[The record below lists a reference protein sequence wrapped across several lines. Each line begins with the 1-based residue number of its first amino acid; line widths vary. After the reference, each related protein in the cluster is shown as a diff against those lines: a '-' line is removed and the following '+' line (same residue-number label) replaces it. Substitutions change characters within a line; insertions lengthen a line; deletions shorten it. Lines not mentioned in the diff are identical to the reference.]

1 MITVTKKFFIPEK
14 NESFY
19 PGEVVELGKDVED
32 RALVAGR
39 AEKSTA
45 TKEKRLTPVEG
56 QKAENDRLKEEKLL
70 EQKGAAQKNVK
81 GEKVTAGKKA

>member
-19 PGEVVELGKDVED
+19 PGEVVELGKDVEE
-32 RALVAGR
+32 RAIVAGR

-45 TKEKRLTPVEG
+45 TKEKRMSPIEG
-56 QKAENDRLKEEKLL
+56 QMAENARLKEEKALA
-70 EQKGAAQKNVK
+70 QKGAAQKNVK
-81 GEKVTAGKKA
+81 GQKVTEGKNA